1 MSRVCLI
8 AVLASV
14 MSAALVRSEPLQ
26 TSTPAEKDATANGVR
41 LHYVDWG
48 GVGPTLLFLTPL
60 GGDVVEQFGAIA
72 PQFTDR
78 FRVLG
83 LTRRGHG
90 KSDKPPAGYDTPN
103 LVRDIV
109 GFLDVLRVD
118 RVHLAGH
125 SIAGAEMTLL
135 AGTRPERVSSVVYL
149 DAAVDYRWQS
159 QLAAEAGFG
168 PPPDPVRAAI
178 LRGAAASPP
187 AYERLRA
194 PALNIVVVFDG
205 PIQPHPNDAGDAAY
219 LRFLKLVHERDVVNE
234 QIRQF
239 ERSVKRGRV
248 VRLRNT
254 SHGGFLHEPEQQ
266 RIFVP
271 AMRAF
276 LQEAASSG

>member
-1 MSRVCLI
+1 MRRCVPT
-8 AVLASV
+8 
-14 MSAALVRSEPLQ
+14 ALVVLLLATVIRSQPSQ
-26 TSTPAEKDATANGVR
+26 ASPPIDKYATVNNVK

-48 GVGPTLLFLTPL
+48 GSGETLLFLTPL
-60 GGDVVEQFGAIA
+60 GGDLVEQFGAIA

-78 FRVLG
+78 FRVVG

-90 KSDKPPAGYDTPN
+90 NSDKPASGYDTPT

-109 GFLDVLRVD
+109 AFLDLLKIS
-118 RVHLAGH
+118 RVHIAGH
-125 SIAGAEMTLL
+125 SFAGAEMTLL
-135 AGTRPERVSSVVYL
+135 AATYPRRVSSLVYL
-149 DAAVDYRWQS
+149 DATADYKWQA

-168 PPPDPVRAAI
+168 PPPDPVQAAI
-178 LRGAAASPP
+178 LRGAAGSSPDF
-187 AYERLRA
+187 AKVQA

-205 PIQPHPNDAGDAAY
+205 PIQPHPSDAGDAAY

-239 ERSVKRGRV
+239 ERNMKRGRV
-248 VRLRNT
+248 LKLRNT
-254 SHGGFLHEPEQQ
+254 SHGGFLHEPEQL

-276 LQEAASSG
+276 LLKP